1 MSRNVQVVILC
12 EDRQHEAFA
21 RRFLDRM
28 GIGARLLRVS
38 KSPQGRGS
46 AEQFVGE
53 QFAKELEYYRAR
65 SHRVEQALVVKVDAD
80 RFDVAE
86 RVSRVEGHSTRR
98 DGERVAIFVPARN
111 IETWL
116 SYLDGQ
122 SVDETNSYPRLRRES
137 DCRKHVDV
145 LIGMCQRQ
153 QLRQPAPPS
162 LEAACKEYLARLMP

>member
-21 RRFLDRM
+21 RRFLNRI
-28 GIGARLLRVS
+28 GIGARLLRAR
-38 KSPQGRGS
+38 KSTQGRGS
-46 AEQFVGE
+46 AEQFVRE

-65 SHRVEQALVVKVDAD
+65 SHRVEQALVVIVDAD

-86 RVSRVEGHSTRR
+86 RISRVEGQATRR
-98 DGERVAIFVPARN
+98 DRERVAIFVPARN

-122 SVDETNSYPRLRRES
+122 SVDETNSYPRLRRER
-137 DCRKHVDV
+137 DCTRHVDV
-145 LIGMCQRQ
+145 LIEMCTRR

-162 LEAACKEYLARLMP
+162 LEAACIEYRTRLMR